1 MKHEKNLLE
10 QITTTMKMK
19 GYARKTQQ
27 TYLKWIKAYLLFH
40 GKRNPLAM
48 GVKEIEHFKNNLD
61 VKNAFSFDL
70 KKEIL
75 QALTFLYTQ
84 VLGISLQNQYI
95 QAARNLQP
103 STGAKKQ
110 ALVQTVMVF

>member
-1 MKHEKNLLE
+1 MQHEKRLLE
-10 QITTTMKMK
+10 LTAKTMNMK

-27 TYLKWIKAYLLFH
+27 TYLRWIKAYILFH
-40 GKRNPLAM
+40 GRRDPLEM
-48 GVKEIEHFKNNLD
+48 GVREIEHFKNNLD
-61 VKNAFSFDL
+61 VKRAFSFDL
-70 KKEIL
+70 KKEAL

-84 VLGISLQNQYI
+84 VLGVSLQNQYI

-103 STGAKKQ
+103 NEVAKKR

>member
-1 MKHEKNLLE
+1 MSSERRLLE
-10 QITTTMKMK
+10 LTAKTMNLK

-27 TYLKWIKAYLLFH
+27 TYLRWIKEYILFH
-40 GKRNPLAM
+40 GKRDPLAM
-48 GVKEIEHFKNNLD
+48 GVREIEHFKNNLD
-61 VKNAFSFDL
+61 VKNAFSFEL
-70 KKEIL
+70 KKEAL

-84 VLGISLQNQYI
+84 VLGVSLQNQYI

-103 STGAKKQ
+103 NQAVKKR